1 MNKLKD
7 ILVETLA
14 EGDNTITVSYGDLS
28 ASFTV
33 RAGSISGLMGG
44 GDFDDSEYVKK
55 KLYIITVAAIGVLLG
70 ICILMAGV
78 IIAGNSRE
86 RKYLREVIRRR
97 EEGESRDINNG
108 DDIED

>member
-33 RAGSISGLMGG
+33 RAGSISGPMG
-44 GDFDDSEYVKK
+44 GDFDGGEYVKK
-55 KLYIITVAAIGVLLG
+55 KVNIITVAAIGGLLVICIALIFVLLG
-70 ICILMAGV
+70 RMPKKKESCARGDSDSADNLG
-78 IIAGNSRE
+78 GDRE
-86 RKYLREVIRRR
+86 
-97 EEGESRDINNG
+97 
-108 DDIED
+108 DDD

>member
-14 EGDNTITVSYGDLS
+14 EGDNKITVSYGDLS

-33 RAGSISGLMGG
+33 RAGSISGPMG
-44 GDFDDSEYVKK
+44 GDFDGGEYVKK
-55 KLYIITVAAIGVLLG
+55 KVYIITVAAIGGLLG

-97 EEGESRDINNG
+97 EEGESRDVNNG

>member
-1 MNKLKD
+1 
-7 ILVETLA
+7 
-14 EGDNTITVSYGDLS
+14 
-28 ASFTV
+28 
-33 RAGSISGLMGG
+33 MGG
-44 GDFDDSEYVKK
+44 GDFDGSEYVKK
-55 KLYIITVAAIGVLLG
+55 KVYIITVAAIGELLV

-97 EEGESRDINNG
+97 EEGESRDVNNG

>member
-33 RAGSISGLMGG
+33 RAGSISGPMG
-44 GDFDDSEYVKK
+44 GDFDGGEYVKK
-55 KLYIITVAAIGVLLG
+55 KLYIITVAAIGGLLIICIALIFVLLG
-70 ICILMAGV
+70 RMP
-78 IIAGNSRE
+78 
-86 RKYLREVIRRR
+86 KKK
-97 EEGESRDINNG
+97 ESRARG
-108 DDIED
+108 DSDSADNLGGDREDDD

>member
-33 RAGSISGLMGG
+33 RAGSISGPMG
-44 GDFDDSEYVKK
+44 GDFDGGEYVKK
-55 KLYIITVAAIGVLLG
+55 KLYIITVAAIGGLLG

-97 EEGESRDINNG
+97 EEGESRDVNNG